1 MKKEILILI
10 LIVFIPAVLCFAAN
24 DQIIQESVRCEFF
37 VAGGNQDSI
46 HYCKSDKGDTCS
58 GAGGCELIVR
68 GYPNEK
74 VYITADEECGNAMAA
89 FVIGEDNKSVVL
101 NCAYPQEKESIIW
114 QDRGDVPGDGFSVW
128 NKESNIYYNP
138 RIVFE
143 GKAAATYHDDETA
156 TEWCRRLN
164 KGYTKGTSVLQGAN
178 PIGDRLAWHGGEW
191 VNRENSDYA
200 RKYICAR

>member
-24 DQIIQESVRCEFF
+24 GQIIQESVRCEFF